1 MTRSTFSREGVQ
13 LLGQNNRRG
22 EQPEGGATGEPTT
35 DGGLKNWG
43 ANNLKVKKKIQKTFG
58 APGTSWAPGTSGG
71 LSDQL
76 GMGVVEA

>member
-13 LLGQNNRRG
+13 LLGRTIEQVEQLGN
-22 EQPEGGATGEPTT
+22 EQPEGGATGQPTT

-43 ANNLKVKKKIQKTFG
+43 ANNLRVEKQIKK
-58 APGTSWAPGTSGG
+58 TSWAPGTAGG

-76 GMGVVEA
+76 GMRVVEA